1 MKKSCHISTTIFFSK
16 IYESNNLLSTPTSS
30 EEKHFSFESIRR
42 YLDISRHI
50 SRRWPYTIR
59 YLESIHG
66 EEVLI
71 AVFDRFDKTSK
82 IYKNL
87 NAAACEIFLQKI
99 KTQSPPIDY
108 ELLLYEDFR
117 NRRDTQY
124 KYVSTPPAGRSRTLV
139 PFDLDSIYTTLMFYG
154 RAHAPSIFY
163 KNLVLEPG
171 KTFKVRL

>member
-1 MKKSCHISTTIFFSK
+1 MKTTRTESTKMIFSR
-16 IYESNNLLSTPTSS
+16 IYERNKLLSISDST
-30 EEKHFSFESIRR
+30 EGKHFSFDRIRR

-59 YLESIHG
+59 YLESIYG
-66 EEVLI
+66 EEILI
-71 AVFDRFDKTSK
+71 AVFDRFDKSSK

-87 NAAACEIFLQKI
+87 NAAACEIFFKMATAQLL
-99 KTQSPPIDY
+99 PIES
-108 ELLLYEDFR
+108 ELLRYEDFR
-117 NRRDTQY
+117 NGRDKY
-124 KYVSTPPAGRSRTLV
+124 FKYVSTPPSERPHTSI

-171 KTFKVRL
+171 TIFRITQ